1 MYSRIPSDEQAA
13 KAWFREYSIGLAS
26 VGISLGLT
34 PIQQSEL
41 EHRLVAVCQSFDVVT
56 ATKGR
61 FRSDTVV
68 DRLVDPVRSRWLAD
82 HVSVQSD
89 PWTSL

>member
-13 KAWFREYSIGLAS
+13 KAWFREYSVGLAS

-34 PIQQSEL
+34 PMQQSEL
-41 EHRLVAVCQSFDVVT
+41 EHRLVEVCHGLDVVK
-56 ATKGR
+56 ATKRR

-68 DRLVDPVRSRWLAD
+68 NRLVDPVRSRWVAD
-82 HVSVQSD
+82 HLSVQSNT
-89 PWTSL
+89 WTGL